1 MNNIKIVFLAVLAC
15 VASAIPVQARTF
27 NDKVQNRPYAD
38 LRKWHLGFSV
48 GLFTSDLHFTH
59 NGLEFQPVDENG
71 NPAGAPQLWRAEQ
84 PDYQPGFCVNGLF
97 DLRLNNYF
105 SLRLSPGLYFGSR
118 NTVSYTHLTLP
129 TTP

>member
-71 NPAGAPQLWRAEQ
+71 NPAGAPSCGA
-84 PDYQPGFCVNGLF
+84 PSN
-97 DLRLNNYF
+97 
-105 SLRLSPGLYFGSR
+105 
-118 NTVSYTHLTLP
+118 P
-129 TTP
+129 TTSPASA